1 MSVPLSMDEI
11 PPLPEPEGSTL
22 KMQLKQVGSKSCTS
36 FANKGDYMSKRG
48 QEILNDMKLNYVCFF
63 LVFCFI

>member
-22 KMQLKQVGSKSCTS
+22 KMQLKQVGSKSCIS

-48 QEILNDMKLNYVCFF
+48 QEIL
-63 LVFCFI
+63 I